1 MAFKY
6 TKELK
11 IGLLAIVT
19 ATMLYNGV
27 KFLKG
32 TDFLTREN
40 MFIVVYD
47 NIDGLVVGNL
57 VLVNGMNVGRV
68 SKLEL
73 DLVTQKKVYVSV
85 DIDKKIPVGDGTKA
99 VLSND
104 GLLGGKKIILLMG
117 ANSKSYV
124 GDGTDTLLS
133 GKEANLVAEASAKI
147 APILSKADT
156 LITSLNS
163 LVKGFQNTSK
173 VLDATLNSVTA
184 TSDGVQ
190 SMLSSNEQHIASI
203 ATNVDGLTASL
214 VDSEKKLK
222 KLISSLNVTSDS
234 LNKAP
239 FGQTLRSADKTM
251 ISLNSLLSNIN
262 KGQGTLGKLAKNDSL
277 FRNLNQSTE
286 ALTKLLNDIRER
298 PKRYVHFS
306 LFGRKEM
313 K

>member
-1 MAFKY
+1 LAFKY

>member
-1 MAFKY
+1 M
-6 TKELK
+6 
-11 IGLLAIVT
+11 LAIVT
-19 ATMLYNGV
+19 ATMIYNGV

-40 MFIVVYD
+40 KFMVVYD
-47 NIDGLVVGNL
+47 NIDGLVVGNS
-57 VLVNGMNVGRV
+57 VAINGLAVGRV
-68 SKLEL
+68 NKLEL
-73 DLVTQKKVYVSV
+73 DLVTQRRVYVTL
-85 DIDKKIPVGDGTKA
+85 DIDKKIPIGNGTVA
-99 VLSND
+99 ILAND
-104 GLLGGKKIILLMG
+104 GLLGGKKIILLLG
-117 ANSKSYV
+117 ANSRSFV

-133 GKEANLVAEASAKI
+133 DKEVNLVAEASAKI

-163 LVKGFQNTSK
+163 LVKGFKNTSK

-184 TSDGVQ
+184 TSNGVQ
-190 SMLSSNEQHIASI
+190 TMLNSNEQHIASI

-214 VDSEKKLK
+214 LDSEKKLK
-222 KLISSLNVTSDS
+222 KLIGSLNVTSDS

-251 ISLNSLLSNIN
+251 MSLNITLSNIN

-277 FRNLNQSTE
+277 YRNLNQSTE
-286 ALTKLLNDIRER
+286 ALTKLLNDFRER

-306 LFGRKEM
+306 LFGRKEI